1 MSRDGAGL
9 DRLLSPRSVAVV
21 GASDDPTR
29 IGGRP
34 VAYLKAGGFAG
45 PVFPVNPKR
54 ETVQGLPA
62 YPSLAALPQPVDV
75 ALLALPAAATLA
87 AVEACAASGTG
98 ACVVFS
104 SDFAETGPEGA
115 ALQHRLAETARAGG
129 VRLLGPNCLG
139 LFDTESGFYGTFS
152 TTLDRGVPT
161 AGSLSIVSQSGA
173 FGSHLYFLARELG
186 LGLRRWI
193 TTGNEADV
201 SVAECLLHLAEDPGT
216 ETILAYVEGVSD
228 GPLLVEALE
237 RARAKGKPV
246 IFIKVGRSEVG
257 AEAASSHTAALA
269 GSDAIFDA
277 VLRRCGAWRAQ
288 SIEAAMDLAYA
299 LSFRRLPRGR
309 RLALVTISGGVGVLM
324 ADTAQD
330 LGLEVP
336 ALCPATQAEL
346 KRLLPFAGT
355 RNPVDITA
363 QAFNDLGL
371 FRANLEVILD
381 VCAPAA
387 GQEAGAGAAEARVD
401 AVLAFFTSVPGSAA
415 LRGPVMEALAALR
428 ERRPEAPL
436 LLSMLV
442 PEEMRKACEALG
454 LPVFADPARA
464 LAAVAAL
471 AHLAEQLGQA
481 PAPRPA
487 LPPVARPAGP
497 LGEPEAKRLLAQAG
511 VPVAEDRLVRSAEE
525 AAAAFEALGGGAVV
539 LKLASPDIAHKTE
552 IGGVLLDRRDAAAV
566 AEGYDLLLARAA
578 ERAPQARLEGV
589 LVARQLSGGLECIA
603 GVQRDPVFG
612 PVMMLGLGGVFAEIL
627 RDVTFRPAPIDEGEA
642 LAMIAALRG
651 AALFDGPRGTP
662 PLDKPSLARALADLS
677 RLAAAADWIESL
689 EINPLLVLP
698 EGVAALDALVVPRGK
713 D

>member
-1 MSRDGAGL
+1 MSRGGAGL
-9 DRLLSPRSVAVV
+9 ERLLAPRSVAVV

-45 PVFPVNPKR
+45 PVYPVNPRR

-87 AVEACAASGTG
+87 AVEACAAAGAG

-115 ALQHRLAETARAGG
+115 ALQRRLAETARAGG

-139 LFDTESGFYGTFS
+139 LFDTESGFYGTFT
-152 TTLDRGVPT
+152 TTLDRGVP
-161 AGSLSIVSQSGA
+161 ASGSLSIVSQSGA

-201 SVAECLLHLAEDPGT
+201 SVAECLLHLADDPGT
-216 ETILAYVEGVSD
+216 ETILAYVEGVGD
-228 GPLLVEALE
+228 GALLVEALE
-237 RARAKGKPV
+237 RARAAGKPV

-269 GSDAIFDA
+269 GSDAIFDS

-324 ADTAQD
+324 ADAAQD
-330 LGLEVP
+330 LGLAVP
-336 ALCPATQAEL
+336 ALADETQASL

-371 FRANLEVILD
+371 FRANLEVILEAT
-381 VCAPAA
+381 APAA
-387 GQEAGAGAAEARVD
+387 GQQGGAAAGEAQVD

-442 PEEMRKACEALG
+442 PADMRADCEALG

-464 LAAVAAL
+464 LAAILAL
-471 AHLAEQLGQA
+471 AHFAEALGRP

-487 LPPVARPAGP
+487 PPPVARPPGA
-497 LGEPEAKRLLAQAG
+497 LGEHEAKRLLAEAG
-511 VPVAEDRLVRSAEE
+511 VAAAEERLARSAAE
-525 AAAAFEALGGGAVV
+525 AVATFEALGGGPVV

-552 IGGVLLDRRDAAAV
+552 IGGVLLDLRDARAV

-578 ERAPQARLEGV
+578 EKAPQARLDGV

-612 PVMMLGLGGVFAEIL
+612 PVVMLGLGGVFAEIL
-627 RDVTFRPAPIDEGEA
+627 HDVTFRPAPLEEAEA
-642 LAMIAALRG
+642 LAMIGELRG

-662 PLDKPSLARALADLS
+662 PLDKTALARALTALS
-677 RLAAAADWIESL
+677 RLAAAADWIESI

-698 EGVAALDALVVPRGK
+698 EGVAALDALVVPRGE